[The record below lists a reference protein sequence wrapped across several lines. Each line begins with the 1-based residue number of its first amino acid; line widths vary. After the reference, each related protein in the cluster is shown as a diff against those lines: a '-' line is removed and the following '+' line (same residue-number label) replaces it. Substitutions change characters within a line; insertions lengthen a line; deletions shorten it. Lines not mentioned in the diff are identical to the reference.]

1 MRETEKNGGNDLIW
15 SKWFACLSFWCI
27 IVTKLN
33 SFSRRGLQIKLWIQ
47 KNLIYF
53 AADVHPQGKVPR
65 LRGAR
70 KIPAHAS
77 GWTVVTLTVHPN
89 AGSRSTGS
97 LVLFSIWH
105 LSGGNYFSAER
116 RRGSRRLPTRV
127 PYFWLSQLSAAW
139 ELKEKAEATG
149 AKSHG
154 LQVWGVRMGK
164 IWDVHFRL
172 FFRRQDFSLLLKGC

>member
-1 MRETEKNGGNDLIW
+1 MHETEKNDGDDLIW
-15 SKWFACLSFWCI
+15 SKWFACLSFWCV

-33 SFSRRGLQIKLWIQ
+33 SFSRGSTQIKLQ
-47 KNLIYF
+47 KNLMYF
-53 AADVHPQGKVPR
+53 AADVRPRVKVPC

-70 KIPAHAS
+70 KIAAHTS

-116 RRGSRRLPTRV
+116 RRGSRRLPTWV
-127 PYFWLSQLSAAW
+127 PYFWLSQLSTAW
-139 ELKEKAEATG
+139 VLKEKAEATG
-149 AKSHG
+149 AIMRGRVVGYKFEG
-154 LQVWGVRMGK
+154 
-164 IWDVHFRL
+164 
-172 FFRRQDFSLLLKGC
+172 FSLGKYGLYILCYFS